1 MGSSAVAAWIAHI
14 VFWVLVV
21 WGWATESLGVRS
33 AVIVALLWIV
43 PFLCLEFV
51 PSAARFFSP
60 YVAVVDIILVFA
72 LFKGDIR
79 LT

>member
-1 MGSSAVAAWIAHI
+1 MGSSAVAAWIGHI

-21 WGWATESLGVRS
+21 CGRATESLSGRS
-33 AVIVALLWIV
+33 TAIVALLWIV
-43 PFLCLEFV
+43 PFLCLDFV
-51 PSAARFFSP
+51 PGAALFFAP
-60 YVAVVDIILVFA
+60 YVAVLDIILVFA